1 MKILQLISVHQW
13 TGPADYVIKL
23 TKFLSENG
31 CETLLGFR
39 SFYEGALKELLVN
52 ENINFTE
59 ELKFPRG
66 FKPYFIYKDYKSLKK
81 LVESFKPDII
91 HCHNSIENILSS
103 MLKKKSDASNFKLVR
118 SIHNLKST
126 QKRFLSRYLLNIND
140 YILTNCNDFKEK
152 LIADQNIDSRK
163 IKIIHGFVDFPR
175 FNLMAKNDFLS
186 VNYGVDKDDIRIGM
200 VARFQP
206 YRGHINL
213 IKAYLKLISDGHK
226 NVKLILVGRGE
237 ILESLR
243 KYVKVKNLNQ
253 NIIFTGYIKNE
264 LPMLLNSL
272 DIFVLLQEGSDGS
285 CRAVLEA
292 MAAGLPI
299 VTVYKGALKDTIVDN
314 YNGLFIDDKEN
325 VNVLYSKLK
334 QLVKNKNLRITMKE
348 RSRELAEKKFSME
361 KQLKKYYEFYKEIV
375 KE

>member
-103 MLKKKSDASNFKLVR
+103 MLKKKSDGSNFKLVR

-213 IKAYLKLISDGHK
+213 IKA
-226 NVKLILVGRGE
+226 
-237 ILESLR
+237 
-243 KYVKVKNLNQ
+243 
-253 NIIFTGYIKNE
+253 
-264 LPMLLNSL
+264 
-272 DIFVLLQEGSDGS
+272 
-285 CRAVLEA
+285 
-292 MAAGLPI
+292 
-299 VTVYKGALKDTIVDN
+299 
-314 YNGLFIDDKEN
+314 
-325 VNVLYSKLK
+325 
-334 QLVKNKNLRITMKE
+334 
-348 RSRELAEKKFSME
+348 
-361 KQLKKYYEFYKEIV
+361 
-375 KE
+375 